1 MTSTST
7 PLPQNDGLTRIGQSI
22 ALAVRNEQEVA
33 VLIVRIEKVER
44 LCSSIGHT
52 RAAGFLND
60 FFVRLKSIA
69 RENDIIERIGD
80 YRFAVVLNGLKNRGH
95 VALAAKK
102 IERLLGEGVQD
113 FEILTDLATTIG
125 VALCPSQ
132 GEDPSDLLRFAE
144 IASLDGRQRN
154 QAVYFYERDSA
165 EQLFEGW
172 GLTNRLQ
179 CALESGQLEI
189 HYQPK
194 ICIRSN
200 EIIGAEALM
209 RWHDPD
215 VGQISP
221 DIFISLAETAGL
233 ISDLTE
239 YAIQSASRQL
249 ATWRQEIPGLKVAV
263 NITPSTIRNY
273 EIVELLRSAIGI
285 WDIDPGALTLEITEN
300 ALMADRDTSHG
311 VLMALRKLGV
321 RISIDDFGTGYS
333 SLSYLKEITA
343 DELKIDR
350 SFVMGMLDDPGD
362 FKIVEHTVNIARSFG
377 LTVVAEGVESREML
391 VELDRLGCDQA
402 QGFYICKPVT
412 AAEFKTFFDAS
423 AKQAAAAK

>member
-7 PLPQNDGLTRIGQSI
+7 PVPQNDGLTRIGKSI
-22 ALAVRNEQEVA
+22 ALAVRNEQDVA
-33 VLIVRIEKVER
+33 VIIVRIEKVER
-44 LCSSIGHT
+44 LCTSIGHA

-60 FFVRLKSIA
+60 FFVRLKTIA
-69 RENDIIERIGD
+69 RENDVIERIGD
-80 YRFAVVLNGLKNRGH
+80 YKFAVVLNGLKNRGH

-102 IERLLGEGVQD
+102 IERLMGEGVRD
-113 FEILTDLATTIG
+113 FEILTDLTTTVG

-154 QAVYFYERDSA
+154 QAIYFYERDSA
-165 EQLFEGW
+165 RQLFEEW
-172 GLTNRLQ
+172 GLANRLQ

-194 ICIRSN
+194 MSIKSH
-200 EIIGAEALM
+200 EISGAEALM
-209 RWHDPD
+209 RWHDPE

-221 DIFISLAETAGL
+221 DVFISLAETAGL

-249 ATWRQEIPGLKVAV
+249 ATWRQEMPDLKIAV
-263 NITPSTIRNY
+263 NITPSTIQTY
-273 EIVELLRSAIGI
+273 EIVELIRSAIGI
-285 WDIDPGALTLEITEN
+285 WDINPGALTLEITEN
-300 ALMADRDTSHG
+300 ALMEDRDTSHG
-311 VLMALRKLGV
+311 VLMALRELGV

-333 SLSYLKEITA
+333 SLSYLKEIPA

-362 FKIVEHTVNIARSFG
+362 FKIVEHTINIARSFG

-391 VELDRLGCDQA
+391 DELERLGCDHA
-402 QGFYICKPVT
+402 QGYHICKPVT
-412 AAEFKTFFDAS
+412 AAEFKAFFDAS
-423 AKQAAAAK
+423 ARQMAEAE